1 MQDNDKKRFAVA
13 MGNLGTAFKTQ
24 VSHQQLRL
32 FFTLFS
38 DYSIDEFE
46 KACFDFMLKGR
57 FFPAPADLI
66 DLIPASKAAQHVS
79 AEEAWAIALEAMDE
93 CSTVVVTNEILE
105 AKTICQDVYD
115 SGDRVGARM
124 SFKDTYNR
132 IIKTASKPVW
142 RVSEGYDKARREDA
156 VRKAVALGR
165 LSQSDASRYLT
176 YQEPDKK
183 SKEIAQGIFEKMKMS
198 LQFQT
203 DEEKIADRERRRQ
216 DFENY
221 RKAELQKLSEKL
233 KG

>member
-1 MQDNDKKRFAVA
+1 MIDSEKKQFLESINGVA
-13 MGNLGTAFKTQ
+13 LVYRINLSKSQVRIYWDILKEYQLDDVLEAFSKHVKT
-24 VSHQQLRL
+24 S
-32 FFTLFS
+32 
-38 DYSIDEFE
+38 
-46 KACFDFMLKGR
+46 R
-57 FFPAPADLI
+57 FFPVPADLI
-66 DLIPASKAAQHVS
+66 DLIPAAKAAQHVS

-93 CSTVVVTNEILE
+93 YSTVVVTDAILE

-132 IIKTASKPVW
+132 IIKTAQKPAW
-142 RVSEGYDKARREDA
+142 KVSEGYDKARREDA